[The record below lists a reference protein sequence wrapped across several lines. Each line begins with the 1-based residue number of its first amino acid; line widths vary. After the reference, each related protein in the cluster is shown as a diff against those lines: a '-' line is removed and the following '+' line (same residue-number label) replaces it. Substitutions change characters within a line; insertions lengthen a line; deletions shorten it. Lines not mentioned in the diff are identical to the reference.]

1 MRRGMDSLSLV
12 IMIRDVL
19 GAFLVLIGLVQQL
32 QEPSSDLPWDH
43 CVLMNMHSGMPRNK
57 QNN

>member
-1 MRRGMDSLSLV
+1 MDSLSLV
-12 IMIRDVL
+12 IMIRGVL
-19 GAFLVLIGLVQQL
+19 GAFLVPIGLVQQL